1 MRGQAAKRQW
11 QLSGAGEDWS
21 ERDSGMRTKARPKNP
36 HVVAAFFLPGGGSG
50 GDFYE
55 TLPAIWK
62 NVAVHL
68 AFFA

>member
-1 MRGQAAKRQW
+1 M
-11 QLSGAGEDWS
+11 
-21 ERDSGMRTKARPKNP
+21 RDSGLRTKVGPKNP
-36 HVVAAFFLPGGGSG
+36 HVVAAFFLSEGGSG